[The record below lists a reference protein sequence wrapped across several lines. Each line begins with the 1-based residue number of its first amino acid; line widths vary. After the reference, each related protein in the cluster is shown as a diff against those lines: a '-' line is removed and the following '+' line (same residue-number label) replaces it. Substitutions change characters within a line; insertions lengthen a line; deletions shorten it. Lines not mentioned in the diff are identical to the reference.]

1 MHHNNTQI
9 SPENTTSNPFGAR
22 RIMIIAGE
30 ASGDLHGSNLVM
42 AMHRRDPTLRF
53 YGIGGNR
60 LKKAGV
66 ELVAHSSEMAVV
78 GLTEVITKLRMILKV
93 MGRLKA
99 SLKEMKPDMV
109 ILIDY
114 PDFNLPLAKAAH
126 KQGIKVLY
134 YISPQV
140 WAWRKGRI
148 KKIKKFVDKMAVI
161 LPFEAQMY
169 HEADVDVVFVGHP
182 LLDVVKKKYPYQ
194 EAMERFGLQDGLTT
208 VSLLPGSRSSEVVKL
223 LPEMLQAAEILSKMI
238 PTIQFV
244 LPLADTLDV
253 KFVQNIMQRYA
264 VEVHIIQNDTYDVIS
279 ISDIAM
285 VASGTATLET
295 ALLGIP
301 MIIVYKISRL
311 SYSIGKQIIK
321 VDHIGLA
328 NIIAGKTIVPELIQD
343 KANPRQIACEIYDIL
358 SSRTKMEEMKFNL
371 STIREK
377 LGKPGVAER
386 VARLAFDMLS

>member
-1 MHHNNTQI
+1 MHHNNKQI
-9 SPENTTSNPFGAR
+9 SPENITSNPFGAR

-42 AMHRRDPTLRF
+42 AMHRRDPNLRF

-114 PDFNLPLAKAAH
+114 PDFNLPLAKTAH

-148 KKIKKFVDKMAVI
+148 KKIKKVVDKMAVI

-169 HEADVDVVFVGHP
+169 HEAGVDAVFVGHP

-223 LPEMLQAAEILSKMI
+223 LPEMLQAAEILAKMI

-343 KANPRQIACEIYDIL
+343 EANPRQIACEIYDIL